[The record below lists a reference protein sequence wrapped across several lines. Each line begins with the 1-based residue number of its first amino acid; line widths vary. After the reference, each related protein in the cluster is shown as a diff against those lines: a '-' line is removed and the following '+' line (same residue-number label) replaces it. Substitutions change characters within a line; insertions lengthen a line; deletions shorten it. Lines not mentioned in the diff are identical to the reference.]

1 MDLAEVLVGALVVV
15 GAAERIRILEA
26 LEARV
31 DLLQVEARRESID
44 AGRVSCPQPF
54 ETEHRAAALWRDH
67 ARRSGAL
74 DSLDRAD
81 RAADSLTRTA
91 VGEDQTALAALD
103 AALALILRFDLCG
116 EPDRLQ
122 QAMAALTRAG
132 RPRRHRIASDLAVV
146 HARIKARQARLSG
159 LVTDLMDAS
168 ALMDAALHGAGG
180 DDVELR
186 MDRAVLALDAGV
198 VQRDARLLDQAGRD
212 LGALVEAASPDHR
225 PLTRARALAL
235 CGAGLSAL
243 AAVAGH
249 AEAHAQ
255 GRTMFD
261 AAADQFTPD
270 HSPLDWAAIQVVRAG
285 EEALPLMIL
294 SQAEALTQGQGLVIG
309 ALAATGTKAE
319 AVTSKK
325 DKTPEDALLGLSLKC
340 ADGGAFAFQPEK
352 NGDLTA
358 NEDATAAGVLFW
370 MLTERALG
378 HKPSLLGACSGA
390 IAGLVAVTPAAG
402 NSGPFGAILL
412 GAIAGVA
419 CCWFV
424 MKIKPKLGF
433 DDSLD
438 VFGIHGVGGIVGA
451 LLTGV
456 FNAQV
461 FGGPG
466 LAEPGMIAHQLW
478 VQLEGVLLTVVWS
491 GVVAWIAYKIANALC
506 GMRVPEDQEREGLDV
521 TSHGE
526 SAYHS

>member
-1 MDLAEVLVGALVVV
+1 MFEFGRDLRKLFAQ
-15 GAAERIRILEA
+15 
-26 LEARV
+26 ARESEDLGWVELISV
-31 DLLQVEARRESID
+31 DLLKVEARRESID

-180 DDVELR
+180 ADVELR

-243 AAVAGH
+243 ASVAGH

-309 ALAATGTKAE
+309 ALARERRIAREVALAE
-319 AVTSKK
+319 AVRNLPALELLEQRLRARLAHAQPL
-325 DKTPEDALLGLSLKC
+325 DWAADQIGMAAIGLARRRLGDAQPSGLGLILSEAAVTAQEMGVPVLAQRAESLKPR
-340 ADGGAFAFQPEK
+340 F
-352 NGDLTA
+352 
-358 NEDATAAGVLFW
+358 
-370 MLTERALG
+370 
-378 HKPSLLGACSGA
+378 
-390 IAGLVAVTPAAG
+390 VA
-402 NSGPFGAILL
+402 
-412 GAIAGVA
+412 
-419 CCWFV
+419 
-424 MKIKPKLGF
+424 
-433 DDSLD
+433 
-438 VFGIHGVGGIVGA
+438 
-451 LLTGV
+451 
-456 FNAQV
+456 
-461 FGGPG
+461 
-466 LAEPGMIAHQLW
+466 
-478 VQLEGVLLTVVWS
+478 
-491 GVVAWIAYKIANALC
+491 
-506 GMRVPEDQEREGLDV
+506 
-521 TSHGE
+521 
-526 SAYHS
+526 